1 LLPWKRVLPTN
12 ETDGIRFK
20 IEIKI
25 KLKWNELNWSRMSFS
40 LSDFTKNATA
50 SVDGTGGMS
59 INGRQRHL
67 SSDGCG
73 MRQYR
78 PLLSFHSTRNELAPP
93 GPDPPPG
100 MSSEGTTIKRSRPAL
115 PSAANFQFSE
125 FFRVEFDDESTDRRI
140 CMKFA
145 SQREQGLLS
154 RVDKV
159 SFRSSGRKRW
169 NRQIVDEML
178 RKWTEMDRILK

>member
-1 LLPWKRVLPTN
+1 
-12 ETDGIRFK
+12 
-20 IEIKI
+20 
-25 KLKWNELNWSRMSFS
+25 MSFT
-40 LSDFTKNATA
+40 LSDFTENVSA
-50 SVDGTGGMS
+50 SVDRTGGMS

-67 SSDGCG
+67 LSDGCG

-93 GPDPPPG
+93 RPDPRPG

-125 FFRVEFDDESTDRRI
+125 EFFRVKFDDNSADRRI

-145 SQREQGLLS
+145 SERGGGAAESNGQ
-154 RVDKV
+154 
-159 SFRSSGRKRW
+159 SFVPEFRAEEAESASVG
-169 NRQIVDEML
+169 EML
-178 RKWTEMDRILK
+178 RKWTEIEQNLK

>member
-1 LLPWKRVLPTN
+1 
-12 ETDGIRFK
+12 
-20 IEIKI
+20 
-25 KLKWNELNWSRMSFS
+25 MSFS
-40 LSDFTKNATA
+40 LSDFTENVSA
-50 SVDGTGGMS
+50 SVDRTGGMS

-93 GPDPPPG
+93 RPDPPPA

-125 FFRVEFDDESTDRRI
+125 FFRVKFDDNSADRRI

-145 SQREQGLLS
+145 SQGEQGLLS
-154 RVDKV
+154 LKVKV
-159 SFRSSGRKRW
+159 SFRSSGRKR
-169 NRQIVDEML
+169 
-178 RKWTEMDRILK
+178 RKRPVLSECC